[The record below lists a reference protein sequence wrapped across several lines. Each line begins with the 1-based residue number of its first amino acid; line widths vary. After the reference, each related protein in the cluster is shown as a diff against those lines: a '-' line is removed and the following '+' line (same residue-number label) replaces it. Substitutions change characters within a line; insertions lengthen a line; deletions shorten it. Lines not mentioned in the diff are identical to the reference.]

1 MTQSVTPPVV
11 PAAPVPAAPAST
23 PPVATSTVGAVKRL
37 PMMQVSRMAT
47 FGHAVFFV
55 LGFTVVFTLLG
66 SAIGLLGRSLNPYMP
81 VVQKFGA
88 ILLFIFALITFGV
101 FSRVSA
107 WLRAK
112 YDLNSNP
119 AAAALVNVLDW
130 FNALLYTE
138 RRVTDMSSVSRRWGY
153 ASSFLLGVSFSAG
166 WVPCI
171 GPILSSIFLVAS
183 DSTTVA
189 QGASLL
195 AVYSLGLGIPFLITG
210 LFFTSMTPV
219 LRRLNRHAN
228 IVSIISGAF
237 LLYVAYLLWFDRLAS
252 LTTQFA
258 WLNDFV
264 FAVEDWLGLVSG
276 TGGDIAAAG
285 AVGAYGLALVA
296 GMISFISPC
305 VLPLVPAYIGFLT
318 STTVGSGAAKKV

>member
-1 MTQSVTPPVV
+1 MTQSLPPG
-11 PAAPVPAAPAST
+11 AAPVPGPAAAPPASAPVT
-23 PPVATSTVGAVKRL
+23 PRATRPTPAPVK
-37 PMMQVSRMAT
+37 RMAT

-81 VVQKFGA
+81 VVQKVGA
-88 ILLFIFALITFGV
+88 LLLVTFALITFGV
-101 FSRVSA
+101 FSWA
-107 WLRAK
+107 AGQLRRRFDIDA
-112 YDLNSNP
+112 NQ
-119 AAAALVNVLDW
+119 AAAALVNIFDW
-130 FNALLYTE
+130 LNALLYTE
-138 RRVTDMSSVSRRWGY
+138 RRVTDMSSVSKRWGY

-189 QGASLL
+189 QGAILL
-195 AVYSLGLGIPFLITG
+195 AVYSLGLGIPFLLTG
-210 LFFTSMTPV
+210 LFFNSLTPF
-219 LRRLNRHAN
+219 LRRLNRRAN
-228 IVSIISGAF
+228 IVSIVSGVF

-252 LTTQFA
+252 LTTQFG
-258 WLNDFV
+258 WLNNFV

-276 TGGDIAAAG
+276 TGGDIVSAG
-285 AVGAYGLALVA
+285 AIGALGLAFFA
-296 GMISFISPC
+296 GLISFISPC

-318 STTVGSGAAKKV
+318 TTTVGSGAARKA

>member
-1 MTQSVTPPVV
+1 MAPI
-11 PAAPVPAAPAST
+11 AASSAQAAQRPQ
-23 PPVATSTVGAVKRL
+23 PGKP
-37 PMMQVSRMAT
+37 SRMAT

-55 LGFTVVFTLLG
+55 LGFTLVFTLLG

-81 VVQKFGA
+81 IVQKVGA
-88 ILLFIFALITFGV
+88 VLLLIFALITFGV
-101 FSRVSA
+101 FSRLSA
-107 WLRAK
+107 WMRSR
-112 YDLNSNP
+112 YDLNTNP
-119 AAAALVNVLDW
+119 AAAALVNILDW

-138 RRVTDMSSVSRRWGY
+138 RRVTDMSSVNRRWGY

-183 DSTTVA
+183 DSTTVW

-210 LFFTSMTPV
+210 LFFNSMTPL
-219 LRRLNRHAN
+219 LRRLNRRAN
-228 IVSIISGAF
+228 VVSIISGIF
-237 LLYVAYLLWFDRLAS
+237 LLYVAFLLWFDRLAS
-252 LTTQFA
+252 LTTQFS
-258 WLNDFV
+258 WLNEFV

-276 TGGDIAAAG
+276 TGGDIVAAG
-285 AVGAYGLALVA
+285 AIGAYSLAFVA
-296 GMISFISPC
+296 GLISFISPC

-318 STTVGSGAAKKV
+318 STTVGSGRATAPAPARPQAG